1 MLVLPLL
8 AATLLLSL
16 ACAGTR
22 PAKRLLADLD
32 LSGHPTIHTL
42 LSPFSQVF
50 EGYEHSDCGSRR
62 VKERDALEELLGPA
76 LALVHRLDD
85 SGLFCNLRKGPLQH
99 LQRAKGR
106 LGRGIKALLSSS
118 HGHRHHARSKAGESP
133 LADRISLVDV
143 DVHWHIVHNST
154 TGRVPHSTIAAQMHI
169 LNTLCVYALSSGAP
183 GPTLTTDRFY
193 RSQRRT
199 RIAPH
204 CPLYPVQGRRL
215 LIPLDHL
222 AQPGS

>member
-8 AATLLLSL
+8 AATLLLPL
-16 ACAGTR
+16 ACAGTQ
-22 PAKRLLADLD
+22 PAKRLLAELD
-32 LSGHPTIHTL
+32 LIGHPTNHTL
-42 LSPFSQVF
+42 PSPFSQVF

-76 LALVHRLDD
+76 LALVNRLDD
-85 SGLFCNLRKGPLQH
+85 SGLLCKLRKGPLQH
-99 LQRAKGR
+99 LLEGKGA
-106 LGRGIKALLSSS
+106 LGRGIKAPLSPSDD
-118 HGHRHHARSKAGESP
+118 HHLHARSTASERP
-133 LADRISLVDV
+133 LADRIKLVDV

-169 LNTLCVYALSSGAP
+169 LNTLCVYALSSGGT
-183 GPTLTTDRFY
+183 GPMLTAERLC

-199 RIAPH
+199 CTAPH
-204 CPLYPVQGRRL
+204 CPLYPVQGQRL
-215 LIPLDHL
+215 FIPLDHR